1 MDELI
6 DPSYRETS
14 QLQKKAKVQAAIL
27 RDFRKRWCHEY
38 LTALREYH
46 RASGNNK
53 QSIREGDVVVVHDDT
68 PRATWRMAVVTDLIA
83 GRDGLIRAAVI
94 RTANGNTTRPI
105 TKLYPL
111 ELNATEE
118 KELGVEKSLTAT
130 TNSDNI
136 TPDPDN
142 SGSEHSRPQR
152 ASARKA
158 TDQVKEWVRFLS
170 APPRGCR
177 GGGTVEPLHTPIM

>member
-1 MDELI
+1 M
-6 DPSYRETS
+6 
-14 QLQKKAKVQAAIL
+14 
-27 RDFRKRWCHEY
+27 
-38 LTALREYH
+38 
-46 RASGNNK
+46 
-53 QSIREGDVVVVHDDT
+53 
-68 PRATWRMAVVTDLIA
+68 TDLIA

-142 SGSEHSRPQR
+142 SES
-152 ASARKA
+152 
-158 TDQVKEWVRFLS
+158 
-170 APPRGCR
+170 
-177 GGGTVEPLHTPIM
+177 

>member
-1 MDELI
+1 M
-6 DPSYRETS
+6 
-14 QLQKKAKVQAAIL
+14 
-27 RDFRKRWCHEY
+27 
-38 LTALREYH
+38 
-46 RASGNNK
+46 
-53 QSIREGDVVVVHDDT
+53 
-68 PRATWRMAVVTDLIA
+68 TDLIA

-130 TNSDNI
+130 TDSDNI

-158 TDQVKEWVRFLS
+158 TDQVKEWVRLLF
-170 APPRGCR
+170 APPPEDV
-177 GGGTVEPLHTPIM
+177 VEEEL

>member
-14 QLQKKAKVQAAIL
+14 QLQKKAKVQAVLL

-38 LTALREYH
+38 LAALREYH

-94 RTANGNTTRPI
+94 RTANGNTTGPI
-105 TKLYPL
+105 TKQYPL

-136 TPDPDN
+136 TPDPDS
-142 SGSEHSRPQR
+142 SGSEPSHPQR

-158 TDQVKEWVRFLS
+158 TYQVKEW
-170 APPRGCR
+170 
-177 GGGTVEPLHTPIM
+177 